1 MRRFILSDS
10 VLPLVADRFKALSEP
25 ARLSL
30 LRALQ
35 QGEQTVNQ
43 LVLGTGLGQAN
54 ASKHLQVL
62 HANGLV
68 KRRKNGLFVH
78 YKLADRQIL
87 KLCELMSRRVNEHA
101 TGGGLAKGLR
111 SIGRVDDSDE
121 VG

>member
-35 QGEQTVNQ
+35 HGEQTVNQ
-43 LVLGTGLGQAN
+43 LVTGTGLGQAN
-54 ASKHLQVL
+54 TSKHLQVL

-78 YKLADRQIL
+78 YTLADRQIL
-87 KLCELMSRRVNEHA
+87 RLCELMSRRVNDHA
-101 TGGGLAKGLR
+101 TGGGRAKGFEP
-111 SIGRVDDSDE
+111 IGRVDDSDE

>member
-87 KLCELMSRRVNEHA
+87 KLCELMSRRVNDYA
-101 TGGGLAKGLR
+101 TGGVLAKRPR